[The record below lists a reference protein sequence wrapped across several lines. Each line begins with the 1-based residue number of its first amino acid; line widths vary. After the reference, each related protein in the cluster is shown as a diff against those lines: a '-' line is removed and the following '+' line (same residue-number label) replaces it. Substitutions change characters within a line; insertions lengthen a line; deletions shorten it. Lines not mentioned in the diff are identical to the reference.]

1 MGKVFNDSI
10 LCPFNLVLLK
20 RDGSAYYKGNR
31 NAEFQ
36 GNSKK
41 RAAPNLFSMKLPL
54 VRFLQRLNSL
64 PTSAGQGFVPSCRIL
79 PAAECIVEV
88 PESLRG
94 VLKSQERERER

>member
-1 MGKVFNDSI
+1 MG
-10 LCPFNLVLLK
+10 LLTTK
-20 RDGSAYYKGNR
+20 AMETPSFK
-31 NAEFQ
+31 ETL
-36 GNSKK
+36 K